1 MFTINNDTMDKGIL
15 SYMPSGLR
23 KYMYSINLDEAYE
36 IHMRLGRPF
45 SIYYS
50 DGVYFVNSAGVL
62 TRSANGSVRI
72 TRAHIDEALEI
83 ASRSSL
89 YARKNSIAEGFLT
102 IEGGHRIGI
111 CGTGVIKDGQVDFL
125 KDISSLNYRLSCE
138 YRGAAD
144 MLLKRVMTANGV
156 LNTLIIS
163 PPGAGKTTM
172 LRDLARSLSHRG
184 VKVGIVDERSEIAAM
199 CGGVSPFDLG
209 DLTDVLDGVKKSDG
223 MTMMLR
229 SMAPE
234 VIITDEIGCP
244 EDIAAMKT
252 AINSGVKIITSIH
265 GSGVEQ
271 VQRRAELSECLGFF
285 ELFCTLSRREGA
297 GTVEEIRSGLPAADK
312 EDGDD

>member
-144 MLLKRVMTANGV
+144 MLLKRVMTASGV

-172 LRDLARSLSHRG
+172 LRDLARSLSHGG

-229 SMAPE
+229 SMAPD
-234 VIITDEIGCP
+234 VIITDEIGRP
-244 EDIAAMKT
+244 EDITAMKA

-297 GTVEEIRSGLPAADK
+297 GTVEEIRSGISAADK
-312 EDGDD
+312 EDGDA

>member
-234 VIITDEIGCP
+234 VIITDEIGRP

-271 VQRRAELSECLGFF
+271 VQKRAELSECLGFF

>member
-1 MFTINNDTMDKGIL
+1 
-15 SYMPSGLR
+15 
-23 KYMYSINLDEAYE
+23 
-36 IHMRLGRPF
+36 
-45 SIYYS
+45 
-50 DGVYFVNSAGVL
+50 
-62 TRSANGSVRI
+62 
-72 TRAHIDEALEI
+72 
-83 ASRSSL
+83 
-89 YARKNSIAEGFLT
+89 
-102 IEGGHRIGI
+102 
-111 CGTGVIKDGQVDFL
+111 
-125 KDISSLNYRLSCE
+125 
-138 YRGAAD
+138 
-144 MLLKRVMTANGV
+144 MTANGV

-234 VIITDEIGCP
+234 VIITDEIGRP

-271 VQRRAELSECLGFF
+271 VQKRAELSECLGFF
-285 ELFCTLSRREGA
+285 ALEARGRGH
-297 GTVEEIRSGLPAADK
+297 R
-312 EDGDD
+312 